1 MSKTKK
7 NKGKIKIK
15 QNKTKRYIGK
25 DEIITLPN
33 LTPLDDI
40 KLSNNIA
47 KGLKHN
53 NKNSSYSPSIN
64 QFLVSLRTMRRKE
77 IIDCNNKLA
86 FELKEPLKIGIP
98 SKLGNK
104 NCLDYNTIE
113 AKKYL
118 LRNLTANKHIDT
130 SIIVPPIQ
138 SQGNCWFNTMFVCF
152 FISDKGRKFFHYFR
166 QLMIE
171 GKQTNGTIIPEKL
184 RDAFALLNFG
194 VESCLTGNQYA
205 YELNTNSIIK
215 QIYKSIPDEF
225 KHTKYNQ
232 EIYKV
237 DEAGNPL
244 YYYFGILNYLNNAP
258 LLLIFVNSC
267 NNNWKQLL
275 LSKLNNITHLPHI
288 IVLEVY
294 KKTSKDFNTKPVS
307 FKLKNTSYKLDSSA
321 IIDKSGQ
328 HFCSHIT
335 CEGKEYGYDGMSFH
349 RLVKMKWKNKLNTNF
364 NWQFEGT
371 KDYDGTPLVWN
382 YTDGYQMLM
391 YYRV

>member
-1 MSKTKK
+1 MGKTNK
-7 NKGKIKIK
+7 NKEKIKIKSK
-15 QNKTKRYIGK
+15 QNKTKKNIK
-25 DEIITLPN
+25 KKEVILPN
-33 LTPLDDI
+33 LTPLTDR
-40 KLSNNIA
+40 KLSDNIA
-47 KGLKHN
+47 KGIKHN
-53 NKNSSYSPSIN
+53 NNSISSYKPSIN
-64 QFLVSLRTMRRKE
+64 NFLVSLRTMRRKE
-77 IIDCNNKLA
+77 IVDCNNNLA

-98 SKLGNK
+98 SKLGVT
-104 NCLDYNTIE
+104 NCLDYNTQE
-113 AKKYL
+113 VKKFL

-130 SIIVPPIQ
+130 SLIIPPIQ

-152 FISDKGRKFFHYFR
+152 FVSDKGRKFFHYFR

-184 RDAFALLNFG
+184 RDAFALLNYG
-194 VESCLTGNQYA
+194 VEACLTGNQYA

-215 QIYKSIPDEF
+215 QIYKSIPA
-225 KHTKYNQ
+225 KYKEN
-232 EIYKV
+232 IYKV

-244 YYYFGILNYLNNAP
+244 YYYFSILNYLNNAP
-258 LLLIFVNSC
+258 LLISFVNNC

-275 LSKLNNITHLPHI
+275 LDKLNNNTHLPHI

-294 KKTSKDFNTKPVS
+294 KKDSKDFNTKPLT
-307 FKLKNTSYKLDSSA
+307 FTLKNASYKLDSSA

-328 HFCSHIT
+328 HFCANIT

-349 RLVKMKWKNKLNTNF
+349 RLVKMKWKKKLNTDF

-371 KDYDGTPLVWN
+371 KDNDGTPLEWN
-382 YTDGYQMLM
+382 YTNGYQLLM

>member
-1 MSKTKK
+1 MGKTNK

-15 QNKTKRYIGK
+15 KNKTKKYK
-25 DEIITLPN
+25 SSDEIIKLPN

-47 KGLKHN
+47 KGLED

-98 SKLGNK
+98 DKLGNK
-104 NCLDYNTIE
+104 ICLDYNTQE

-118 LRNLTANKHIDT
+118 LRNLTANKHINT
-130 SIIVPPIQ
+130 SKIVPPIQ
-138 SQGNCWFNTMFVCF
+138 SQGNCWFNTMFVTF
-152 FISDKGRKFFHYFR
+152 FVSDKGRKFFHYFR

-171 GKQTNGTIIPEKL
+171 GKQSNGTIIPEKL

-194 VESCLTGNQYA
+194 VEACLTGNQYA
-205 YELNTNSIIK
+205 YELNTNTIIK

-225 KHTKYNQ
+225 KHSKYNQ

-294 KKTSKDFNTKPVS
+294 KKESKDFNTKPVS
-307 FKLKNTSYKLDSSA
+307 FKLKNASYKLDSSA

-328 HFCSHIT
+328 HFCANIT

-349 RLVKMKWKNKLNTNF
+349 RLVKMKWKNKLNTDF

-371 KDYDGTPLVWN
+371 KDYDGTPLLWN
-382 YTDGYQMLM
+382 YTDGYQLLM

>member
-1 MSKTKK
+1 MGKT
-7 NKGKIKIK
+7 NKHKRKFKIKIK
-15 QNKTKRYIGK
+15 QNKTKK
-25 DEIITLPN
+25 KKEIILPN
-33 LTPLDDI
+33 LTPLNDR
-40 KLSNNIA
+40 KLSSNIA
-47 KGLKHN
+47 KGIEHN
-53 NKNSSYSPSIN
+53 SMSSYRPSIN
-64 QFLVSLRTMRRKE
+64 QFLVSLRTMRRNE
-77 IIDCNNKLA
+77 IIDCNNKSA

-104 NCLDYNTIE
+104 ICFDYNTLE

-130 SIIVPPIQ
+130 SKIIPPIQ
-138 SQGNCWFNTMFVCF
+138 SQGNCWFNTMFVNF
-152 FISDKGRKFFHYFR
+152 FVSDKGRKFFHYFR

-171 GKQTNGTIIPEKL
+171 GKQSNGSIIPEKL

-194 VESCLTGNQYA
+194 VEACLTGNQYA

-215 QIYKSIPDEF
+215 QIYKSIPSEF

-275 LSKLNNITHLPHI
+275 LEKLNNITHLPHI

-294 KKTSKDFNTKPVS
+294 KKDSKEFNTKPVS
-307 FKLKNTSYKLDSSA
+307 FKLKNASYKLDSSA
-321 IIDKSGQ
+321 IIDRSGQ

-335 CEGKEYGYDGMSFH
+335 CEGNEYGYDGMSFH
-349 RLVKMKWKNKLNTNF
+349 RLVKMKWKKKLNKDF

-371 KDYDGTPLVWN
+371 NDFNGTPLEWN
-382 YTDGYQMLM
+382 YTNGYQLLM

>member
-1 MSKTKK
+1 MSKTNKK
-7 NKGKIKIK
+7 KGKFKTK
-15 QNKTKRYIGK
+15 QNKTKKYIK
-25 DEIITLPN
+25 KKEVILPN
-33 LTPLDDI
+33 LTPLTDR
-40 KLSNNIA
+40 KLSDNIA
-47 KGLKHN
+47 KGIKHN
-53 NKNSSYSPSIN
+53 NSISSYKPSIN
-64 QFLVSLRTMRRKE
+64 QFLVSLRTLRRKE
-77 IIDCNNKLA
+77 IVDCNNNLA

-98 SKLGNK
+98 SKLGVT
-104 NCLDYNTIE
+104 NCLDYNTQE
-113 AKKYL
+113 VKKFL

-130 SIIVPPIQ
+130 SLIIPPIQ

-152 FISDKGRKFFHYFR
+152 FVSDKGRKFFHYFR

-184 RDAFALLNFG
+184 RDAFALLNYG
-194 VESCLTGNQYA
+194 VEACLTGNKYA

-215 QIYKSIPDEF
+215 QIYKSIPA
-225 KHTKYNQ
+225 KYKEN
-232 EIYKV
+232 IYKV

-244 YYYFGILNYLNNAP
+244 YYYFSILNYLNNAP
-258 LLLIFVNSC
+258 LLISFVNNC

-275 LSKLNNITHLPHI
+275 LDKLNNNTHLPHI

-294 KKTSKDFNTKPVS
+294 KKDSKDFNTKPLT
-307 FKLKNTSYKLDSSA
+307 FTLKNASYKLDSSA

-328 HFCSHIT
+328 HFCANIT

-349 RLVKMKWKNKLNTNF
+349 RLVKMKWKKKLNTDF

-371 KDYDGTPLVWN
+371 KDNDGAPLEWN
-382 YTDGYQMLM
+382 YTNGYQLLM